1 MLKNGAKDMGNG
13 SAAKADTKPSERK
26 ASAQKKPFARSRYG
40 NGKELLSGVDQRS
53 LTYREYQDAV
63 ADLTSHMGGDPTTV
77 QQAIIEQAAGLM
89 VWQRF
94 KLAETINGQPLD
106 VTAYCTAS
114 NTLLRLLREIG
125 QERRLRDITPT
136 IDSYLTRGRA

>member
-1 MLKNGAKDMGNG
+1 MTGNG
-13 SAAKADTKPSERK
+13 SDDTDAKPPKRK
-26 ASAQKKPFARSRYG
+26 ASARKQPFARSRYG

-63 ADLTSHMGGDPTTV
+63 ADLTSHMGGEPTTV

-106 VTAYCTAS
+106 VTAYCTAA
-114 NTLLRLLREIG
+114 NTLLHLLREIG
-125 QERRLRDITPT
+125 QERRAKDVT
-136 IDSYLTRGRA
+136 IQASHYIAMAAQQ